1 MTNLRFPCEVAIVRL
16 CDEGSTPTQNDL
28 FYGRYVL
35 NKAVRLV
42 YQFENGLYLT
52 NKFVPELMNENNDYC
67 YHGFIIVNEFMFEIL
82 SLIK

>member
-28 FYGRYVL
+28 FYGKYVL

-52 NKFVPELMNENNDYC
+52 NKFVPELMNENNNYC
-67 YHGFIIVNEFMFEIL
+67 YHGFIIVNKSMFEIL
-82 SLIK
+82 KG